1 MIILNEQNKNQ
12 ISYEENWN
20 TVSRSEYPQTTNVSD
35 EPLMD
40 EEYAESENKIRKKK
54 NNSPKQT
61 LITLQLIICILIAL
75 IAFII
80 KSFGGEL
87 YAVAREWYYSQ
98 LNNSVIFDDKNG
110 DFNLSEI
117 FGNSTED
124 EI

>member
-1 MIILNEQNKNQ
+1 M
-12 ISYEENWN
+12 
-20 TVSRSEYPQTTNVSD
+20 
-35 EPLMD
+35 
-40 EEYAESENKIRKKK
+40 
-54 NNSPKQT
+54 
-61 LITLQLIICILIAL
+61 QLIICILIAL

-110 DFNLSEI
+110 NFNLSEI